1 MTRISVVTLSLF
13 ALVVSSGNAQE
24 KHKMTKADVERQIK
38 ELSNWGRWGKDD
50 QLGALNLI
58 TPQKRIEAAKLVRNG
73 VSVSMFRDVVK
84 QEAPDNPSPFEHRM
98 INFGRGTDG
107 QWASDNY
114 SVNYHGFAH
123 THMDSLCHLFYKGK
137 MYNGFSREQ
146 VGPDGAEV
154 LMIRNAKS
162 GIFTRGI
169 LFDIP
174 MLKGVR
180 FLEPGTAIYPEDLE
194 AWEKFAKVE
203 VQPGDVVFIRT
214 GRWARRAI
222 AGPWSVENGGAAGL
236 HASCAE
242 WLRERDIAMLG
253 SDAASDVIP
262 SGVEG
267 VDFPIHILTLHAMGV
282 HIFDNCDLQAAAK
295 KAEEMERWEFLLTA
309 APISAACLGAPHSTC
324 ILSLPSFICAWGAR
338 VSSRYGAAV
347 SDLLYLP
354 LRR

>member
-174 MLKGVR
+174 LLRGVR
-180 FLEPGTAIYPEDLE
+180 FLEPGTPIYPEDLE

-267 VDFPIHILTLHAMGV
+267 VDFPIHILTLRAMGV

-309 APISAACLGAPHSTC
+309 AP
-324 ILSLPSFICAWGAR
+324 LSVEGGTGS
-338 VSSRYGAAV
+338 
-347 SDLLYLP
+347 P
-354 LRR
+354 LNPIATW